1 MRMASPTFE
10 PPEHININT
19 DDDVL
24 DSMRKTGT
32 FLSPFESNKG
42 RNKPDKTS
50 KSGTKSRRKTHS
62 RWKSGFTKLAK
73 RNNLNKSVL
82 ENIKNK
88 PPTSIENRGA
98 TSLSMQYK
106 RQSVGSTPG
115 MTTPSQ
121 NIDKLIRDNL
131 KKNKE
136 KELVKEIEEL
146 QFRGD
151 LLMK

>member
-1 MRMASPTFE
+1 MSSPTFE
-10 PPEHININT
+10 PPERINIHT

-42 RNKPDKTS
+42 RNKTDKTS

-73 RNNLNKSVL
+73 RHNLNKSVL

-88 PPTSIENRGA
+88 PPTSIDNRGN
-98 TSLSMQYK
+98 TSHSMHYK

-121 NIDKLIRDNL
+121 NIDRLIRDNL

-146 QFRGD
+146 QLRGD